1 MPLGSSN
8 CTFKVICFIA
18 CDLNSHVMKTFEK
31 LLADFN
37 DTYLNYDGPT
47 IFKRETFRKSVDGSI
62 VAFDGGDRR

>member
-1 MPLGSSN
+1 
-8 CTFKVICFIA
+8 
-18 CDLNSHVMKTFEK
+18 MKTFEK